1 MMLLNFRILLF
12 FLVYI
17 ILFQKNMKRFGF
29 KFEINVFIIVLKMYR
44 GFLNIFNNVF
54 YAIIVNRL

>member
-1 MMLLNFRILLF
+1 
-12 FLVYI
+12 
-17 ILFQKNMKRFGF
+17 MKRFGF